1 MTGSTIQITA
11 KPRLYALDALRGG
24 CAISLMFYH
33 LFAWNGTNV
42 FQIGTFGVYLFYVLS
57 GFSMWYVYAER
68 PLTPRMLRAFF
79 LARFARIFPL
89 YFLACLIS
97 VTARLY
103 AKGADGMNAAL
114 HKIPLVIWGEHGY
127 QDLCGQFSMNDFIEW
142 TYRNR
147 LEHFARGYE
156 WNYMVGM
163 EGIEARDMAIYQYPT
178 DQEIYDLG
186 LRGIFLSNYTRWEA
200 NAHTKLVIQKYGFET
215 SDTKFDRTYRTMSN
229 LDDMHENGGH
239 DYLKF
244 IKFGYG
250 RSTDHTSKDIRAR
263 AITREQGVELVHQYD
278 HVYPSDM
285 KRWFDYSGM
294 SKAEFDAIANT
305 FRDRRVWWKEN
316 GEWKKRNIWDK
327 RQI

>member
-1 MTGSTIQITA
+1 MGDMNWHGHVGIAT
-11 KPRLYALDALRGG
+11 
-24 CAISLMFYH
+24 
-33 LFAWNGTNV
+33 
-42 FQIGTFGVYLFYVLS
+42 
-57 GFSMWYVYAER
+57 
-68 PLTPRMLRAFF
+68 TPMK
-79 LARFARIFPL
+79 I
-89 YFLACLIS
+89 
-97 VTARLY
+97 
-103 AKGADGMNAAL
+103 AAL

-156 WNYMVGM
+156 WNYMVGL

-178 DQEIYDLG
+178 DQEIFDLD
-186 LRGIFLSNYTRWEA
+186 LRGVFLSNYTLWEA
-200 NAHTKLVIQKYGFET
+200 NAHTKLVIEKYGFET
-215 SDTKFDRTYRTMSN
+215 SDAQFDRTYRNMSN

-250 RSTDHTSKDIRAR
+250 RCTDHTSKDIRAGAMTR
-263 AITREQGVELVHQYD
+263 AQGVELVQHYD
-278 HVYPSDM
+278 HVNPSDM
-285 KRWFDYSGM
+285 KRWYDYSGM
-294 SKAEFDAIANT
+294 SKEKFDAIANT

-327 RQI
+327 K